1 MCASVDVVPPI
12 LEESIDHQQS
22 SFDHPTTPLHE
33 VTFCVVDLE
42 TTGGSAAA
50 DAITEIGA
58 VRVRGGE
65 VLGTFQTLV
74 RAEQPVYPT
83 VSLLTGITDDM
94 LVDAPPLA
102 AVLPMVEEFIGGSV
116 IVGHNLRFDVSFLDA
131 ALWAD
136 ERPLIG
142 QHQVDTVMLARRLLR
157 EDVDNCKLGTLAQRF
172 ALDHQPSHRA
182 LDDALATLD
191 LLYVLL
197 ERAAGYGV
205 HALDD
210 LMALPKV
217 AAHPQAA
224 KLRLTARLP
233 RSPGVFVFHDAQ
245 GQPIFVESA
254 DDVRSHVRAYFAS
267 DDRRRI
273 GPMLRELHSV
283 ELHRCASPDEA
294 TTLAAQLRT
303 DLNPRYNRPPR
314 RKRTPTGSSP
324 APARRH
330 DGRHGQE
337 ERTGMP
343 AGRRR
348 VDGGLDLEA

>member
-1 MCASVDVVPPI
+1 MPTIPRHELTERLARLRIGELGVLDDVDH
-12 LEESIDHQQS
+12 LQL
-22 SFDHPTTPLHE
+22 SFDDPTTPLHE

-50 DAITEIGA
+50 DAITEVGA
-58 VRVRGGE
+58 VKVRGGE

-74 RAEQPVYPT
+74 RAEQPVQPA
-83 VSLLTGITDDM
+83 VSVLTGITDGM

-102 AVLPMVEEFIGGSV
+102 AVLPMLVEFIGGSV

-142 QHQVDTVMLARRLLR
+142 QHQVDTVALARRLLR
-157 EDVDNCKLGTLAQRF
+157 EDVENCKLATLAQRF
-172 ALDHQPSHRA
+172 GLEHQPSHRA

-197 ERAAGYGV
+197 ERAAGLGV

-210 LMALPKV
+210 LLALPKT

-233 RSPGVFVFHDAQ
+233 RSPGVVVLRNAQ
-245 GQPIFVESA
+245 GQPILVDGA
-254 DDVRSHVRAYFAS
+254 DDVRTHVRAFFAS

-273 GPMLRELHSV
+273 GPMLRELHSI
-283 ELHRCASPDEA
+283 ELHRCPSPAEAAALASR
-294 TTLAAQLRT
+294 LREEL
-303 DLNPRYNRPPR
+303 DPRYNRPPR
-314 RKRTPTGSSP
+314 RKRKP
-324 APARRH
+324 AP
-330 DGRHGQE
+330 
-337 ERTGMP
+337 
-343 AGRRR
+343 
-348 VDGGLDLEA
+348 V